1 MQLYCNFF
9 LHNVSWNGNTPNNKQ
24 HIIYINI
31 FINAYMPS
39 DEKKVLLKSFAEKR
53 SVQISTLTVTVL
65 ALVTNNATFLFFIIC

>member
-1 MQLYCNFF
+1 
-9 LHNVSWNGNTPNNKQ
+9 
-24 HIIYINI
+24 
-31 FINAYMPS
+31 MPS